1 MSAVIVP
8 DDLSER
14 FDSLAEAI
22 TKAIGDHPEG
32 DCSMIAYVLLHLG
45 GKTAGINA
53 LPIEAMLPI
62 VFGSYHDGTACRS
75 PGLH

>member
-1 MSAVIVP
+1 MTDVP
-8 DDLSER
+8 DDLGDR

-22 TKAIGDHPEG
+22 TGAIKDHPEN

-53 LPIEAMLPI
+53 LPVESMLPI
-62 VFGSYHDGTACRS
+62 VLGSYIDGIACRT